1 MSHSIRFEVLDPI
14 KLPLI
19 KKIYKAH
26 YPSAKVKRDEMI
38 IIAQIAQQTVG
49 VVRLRYI
56 EQYQLLTGMLTL
68 PNARGKGYGHALLE
82 YCTSNHLN
90 EDVFCFAYR
99 HLENFYSCHGFQEI
113 DVDKLP
119 NTLKQKYLR
128 YSESGKDLVPMQ
140 YRAQID

>member
-90 EDVFCFAYR
+90 EDVFCFSYR